1 MQPTAQPTQA
11 PKDLVDLK
19 TVIKKVQDALDE
31 YQTAHGGDTSPLP
44 ALESAEFDFKTTVDV
59 VLGFGIN
66 FWIIKLGAT
75 HTQEVVHQVTF
86 TYEPPKP
93 PGLESLEPQD
103 LKDALAQAI
112 EAAAI
117 AVQNSD
123 TDALKFKKLAVSINF
138 GVKWDG
144 NGGVSIPVSLVTIGP
159 NVDISKNSVHSVK
172 VTFGKSGDK

>member
-75 HTQEVVHQVTF
+75 HTQEVVAKS
-86 TYEPPKP
+86 PSPMSRP
-93 PGLESLEPQD
+93 SG
-103 LKDALAQAI
+103 
-112 EAAAI
+112 
-117 AVQNSD
+117 
-123 TDALKFKKLAVSINF
+123 
-138 GVKWDG
+138 
-144 NGGVSIPVSLVTIGP
+144 PVLSPWSHRT
-159 NVDISKNSVHSVK
+159 
-172 VTFGKSGDK
+172 